1 MVAKREKTIL
11 GILIPVAL
19 LFVAVTLIAVSRVTW
34 TEVSIHLTGG
44 MMTPDGRIFDTGDI
58 ILEGEIR
65 QSGDSGGVFYPSRI
79 SVFDILDLEFSASND
94 SGVFSFLF
102 NPSSNCQEIYGQF
115 YDPETFNT
123 NSLCIFYNAEKDVCA
138 LQLGWGRYKSYV
150 FVGTAQENDD
160 YAAVLNA
167 DFSFLVPDE
176 S

>member
-1 MVAKREKTIL
+1 MKKVIS
-11 GILIPVAL
+11 GILIAAVFL
-19 LFVAVTLIAVSRVTW
+19 LVVGGLIYFITPQRTDF
-34 TEVSIHLTGG
+34 SIHLTGAR
-44 MMTPDGRIFDTGDI
+44 MTPDGRIFDTGDI

-102 NPSSNCQEIYGQF
+102 NPSSNCQEIYGLF
-115 YDPETFNT
+115 YDPDTSDT
-123 NSLCIFYNAEKDVCA
+123 NSLCIFYNAGKDICA